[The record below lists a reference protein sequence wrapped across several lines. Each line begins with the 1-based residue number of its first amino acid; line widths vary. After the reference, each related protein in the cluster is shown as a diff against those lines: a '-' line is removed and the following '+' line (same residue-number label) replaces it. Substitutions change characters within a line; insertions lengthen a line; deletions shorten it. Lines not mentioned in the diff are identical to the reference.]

1 MKSNK
6 NKIHKT
12 PKTLLLIDD
21 EGVWLEAMEQALE
34 AESYKVV
41 TADSG
46 KLALSKLLKVKP
58 DLILSDVRMPDMN
71 GYDLYEKIK
80 AIPKLNKVPFIFMS
94 ALDDYDAKRVAK
106 TIGADDYVVKP
117 YDTDEIKR
125 IILDLLVRFKKF

>member
-6 NKIHKT
+6 KPVRKIS
-12 PKTLLLIDD
+12 KTLLLIDD
-21 EGVWLEAMEQALE
+21 ENIWLDTMEEALE

-46 KLALSKLLKVKP
+46 QGALTKLAKVKP

-80 AIPKLNKVPFIFMS
+80 AIPKLNHVPFVFMS
-94 ALDDYDAKRVAK
+94 ALDDYDAKKAAK
-106 TIGADDYVVKP
+106 NLGVDDYVLKP
-117 YDTDEIKR
+117 YDTNEIKR
-125 IILDLLVRFKKF
+125 IVLDLLERLKK